1 MQTVCTSHQTDNH
14 HANASSLNFYRPDA
28 LPELPDYMIKNVEK
42 RQKHGNVKAALAAR
56 EYGEFKKV

>member
-14 HANASSLNFYRPDA
+14 HADASSLNFYRPDA
-28 LPELPDYMIKNVEK
+28 LPELPDYMIKNDEK
-42 RQKHGNVKAALAAR
+42 RQHHGNVKAALAAG